1 LCKTHYRLAFLDM
14 GKGGVKILL
23 GKKEYMKNRK
33 IIALTILIALVGLT
47 ACSAPKATTKN
58 VTVTN
63 ATTSKATETPT
74 SAEMIEVVSVKGP
87 LAPINPGGPNVEITL
102 KNVTRLPVIALSA
115 TLELNQNYSFKFD
128 VSANAPLLQGG
139 TASARQT
146 LIGAGISDTALYAMV
161 VDGALQDGEIFS
173 LNKQVQIKP

>member
-1 LCKTHYRLAFLDM
+1 
-14 GKGGVKILL
+14 
-23 GKKEYMKNRK
+23 
-33 IIALTILIALVGLT
+33 
-47 ACSAPKATTKN
+47 
-58 VTVTN
+58 
-63 ATTSKATETPT
+63 
-74 SAEMIEVVSVKGP
+74 VKGP